1 MAQLLKVN
9 GKMIKVNNGLLQGN
23 FFTKVVPKII
33 VTTNIGATITAVK
46 GEKIITKVNTEGNC
60 ILFLPEAGTWTVS
73 ASLNGNTSATQTV
86 TIQDSYS
93 TSFNFISSTLNNNT
107 WNIISQ
113 ISSAGQAA
121 NYWSIGDTKQVVL
134 NGTIGQT
141 TFSNYTTYAF
151 IIGINHNSSLEG
163 NNRIHFQIGKT
174 SLTNGIDISLTD
186 SQYGNAISSTG
197 YFSMNASET
206 NSGGWASSQMRS
218 NICGTNLIN
227 YSGTFIGIIPS
238 ELRGVLKSV
247 TKYTDNTGNKSTA
260 AENVTAT
267 TDYIFL
273 PSEYEVMG
281 SISYANS
288 NESSKQQQYAYY
300 VSNSKLKYIYS
311 DTSTAVYWW
320 FRSPSITTSTGF
332 ARVTNTDTINSAKA
346 QWSRGF
352 SPCFCV

>member
-1 MAQLLKVN
+1 M
-9 GKMIKVNNGLLQGN
+9 LQGN
-23 FFTKVVPKII
+23 FFTKVVPRII
-33 VTTNIGATITAVK
+33 VTAVIGSTITATK
-46 GEKIITKVNTEGNC
+46 GTTVVTQVNTEGIC
-60 ILFLPEAGTWTVS
+60 TLFLPEAGTWTVS

-93 TSFNFISSTLNNNT
+93 TSFNFIDSTLNNNT
-107 WNIISQ
+107 WDIISQ
-113 ISSAGQAA
+113 VSSAGQAA

-174 SLTNGIDISLTD
+174 SLTNGIDISFTD
-186 SQYGNAISSTG
+186 SQYGSAISSTG

-218 NICGTNLIN
+218 NICGTSLTN

-238 ELRGVLKSV
+238 ELRNVLKSV
-247 TKYTDNTGNKSTA
+247 TKYTDNTGDNSTTA
-260 AENVTAT
+260 ANVTAT

-273 PSEYEVMG
+273 PSEYETMG
-281 SISYANS
+281 SISQANS

-300 VSNSKLKYIYS
+300 ISNSNLKYIYS

-320 FRSPSITTSTGF
+320 FRSPSSIYAGRF
-332 ARVTNTDTINSAKA
+332 ARVTNTGTINSAKA